1 MSFLPVAARELR
13 VGARQ
18 NRLYWGRFA
27 VALIGL
33 AISAWVWNYAHR
45 YSPSAKMAESIFSA
59 VSFFA
64 MAYACLVGLGGTAD
78 SISEEKRDGTMGLL
92 FLTNLKGY
100 DVVTGKLFASS
111 LSSFYGLLSILPVLA
126 IPLLLGGLTQAEFWR
141 MALVL
146 VNAMILSLS
155 VGLFISSVS
164 RESRAAQG
172 GALGLFLLIAAGWP
186 GAVAWYSETVGPLPE
201 IYCAPS
207 PLYTYTNVRE
217 LEYQGNAHA
226 FWVSLACVQVEAW
239 LLFILASNLVRRT
252 WQDRARESKT
262 GWRARWNRLRMGSDE
277 VRRARRRCLLDINP
291 YYWISSRDRLA
302 PLYVLAPL
310 MLGVLVW
317 VAYYWKVGQQML
329 DPDVLFFLAILAG
342 MFLKFYVVS
351 ESGRLFAEQRRCGGL
366 ELTLSTPLSVREIIE
381 GQCHGLFRQFGPA
394 VVMVAVADVAI
405 FFLSWHHGRGGA
417 DDLLGIAIA
426 YFIVL
431 LADLVTIPVVGMW
444 NGLSM
449 RRSGRAAVFTGA
461 VVLVLPWIIL
471 MVLVM
476 IARAPGS
483 HAAEIMYALVCLA
496 VDALAFSAARYNLTE
511 RFRETVTEGTRP
523 G

>member
-27 VALIGL
+27 VAMIAL
-33 AISAWVWNYAHR
+33 AISAWVWNYSHQ

-92 FLTNLKGY
+92 FLTNLRGY

-111 LSSFYGLLSILPVLA
+111 LSSFYGLLSILPILA

-146 VNAMILSLS
+146 VNAMMLSLS
-155 VGLFISSVS
+155 VGLFISSIS

-172 GALGLFLLIAAGWP
+172 GALGLFLLIGAGWP
-186 GAVAWYSETVGPLPE
+186 GAVAWYSESVGPLPE

-217 LEYQGNAHA
+217 SEYLGNAYA
-226 FWVSLACVQVEAW
+226 FWFSLAFVQAEAW
-239 LLFILASNLVRRT
+239 LLFILASSLVRHT
-252 WQDRARESKT
+252 WQDRARETKA
-262 GWRARWNRLRMGSDE
+262 GWQARWNRWRLGSDA
-277 VRRARRRCLLDINP
+277 VRRTRRRRLLDINP

-302 PLYVLAPL
+302 PLYVLAPPVV
-310 MLGVLVW
+310 GVLVW
-317 VAYYWKVGQQML
+317 IAYAWKEGQNIF
-329 DPDVLFFLAILAG
+329 DRDIFFFLALLSG
-342 MFLKFYVVS
+342 LFLKFYVVS
-351 ESGRLFAEQRRCGGL
+351 ESGRLLAEQRRSGGL
-366 ELTLSTPLSVREIIE
+366 ELTLSTPLRVREIIE
-381 GQCHGLFRQFGPA
+381 GQCLGLLRQFGPA
-394 VVMVAVADVAI
+394 VVTVAVADWAM
-405 FFLSWHHGRGGA
+405 FFLSWSYGRSGP
-417 DDLLGIAIA
+417 DEFLGIAIA
-426 YFIVL
+426 YFIVF
-431 LADLVTIPVVGMW
+431 LADLITIPVVGMW

-461 VVLVLPWIIL
+461 VVLVLPWLIL

-476 IARAPGS
+476 IIRAPGS
-483 HAAEIMYALVCLA
+483 HAAEIMYAVVCLS
-496 VDALAFSAARYNLTE
+496 VDFLAFSVARYNLTE